1 MNVLVNLAL
10 KGDTLINWFNND
22 YNKLKIFLD
31 SYKLN
36 GIEAILYNPGNLNSV
51 PKGLVKGLHLIYWPM
66 WLDLWLDNKKNLYK
80 EFLNDKN
87 ILKYYGFNKKEGFI
101 NKYKEEFKSAKKLHC
116 EYMVFHVSHISI
128 EETYTRNF
136 EYSNKKILSETIKLI
151 NSVFIGEGPMLLFE
165 NLWSAGLNYLDY
177 DLTKYFIESIN
188 YKNKGFVLDISHL
201 LITNKSISTYRQAL
215 EYINQILNNLGDLK
229 KYIKVIHLN
238 KSCFDDYIR
247 DSHDAKAK
255 VSNEKT
261 DFMEKLVDVY
271 KHISKIDTHIPFE
284 NYDIRDIITSV
295 NPDWLVYEFLPS
307 DLSDWRKK
315 IIIQNKY
322 LMR

>member
-1 MNVLVNLAL
+1 MNILVNLAL
-10 KGDTLINWFNND
+10 KGDILINWFNND

-36 GIEAILYNPGNLNSV
+36 GIEAILYNPGNLDSI
-51 PKGLVKGLHLIYWPM
+51 PKDLVKGLHLIYWPM
-66 WLDLWLDNKKNLYK
+66 WLDLWLNNKENLYK

-87 ILKYYGFNKKEGFI
+87 VLKYYGFNEKEGFI
-101 NKYKEEFKSAKKLHC
+101 HKYNEEFESAKKLYC

-165 NLWSAGLNYLDY
+165 NLWSAGLNFLDY
-177 DLTKYFIESIN
+177 DLTKYFIENIN

-201 LITNKSISTYRQAL
+201 LITNKNISTYTQAID
-215 EYINQILNNLGDLK
+215 YINQVLNNLGDLK

-247 DSHDAKAK
+247 DNHNAKAK
-255 VSNEKT
+255 VSNEKI

-284 NYDIRDIITSV
+284 YSGISSIITSI